1 MKTYGHLR
9 REHSIAQAQ
18 KVSFAP
24 NAINKA
30 DVIPFSATAILDC
43 NEPVRAH

>member
-18 KVSFAP
+18 RVSFAP
-24 NAINKA
+24 VATKQA
-30 DVIPFSATAILDC
+30 DVIAFPAQA
-43 NEPVRAH
+43 

>member
-9 REHSIAQAQ
+9 REHSQAQAA

-24 NAINKA
+24 TLKSA
-30 DVIPFSATAILDC
+30 DVVPFSVEA
-43 NEPVRAH
+43 